1 VSTEVVPIQKLYYSC
16 VYWSGAY
23 TEAVLLVCILEW
35 CVYRSCITR
44 VYTGVM
50 LIQKLYYSGVYW
62 SGAYTEVVCIQ
73 KLYYSCVNWSVYRRC
88 ITPVYTEVVGIQKL
102 SQRREEPVRRL
113 LCLTEATLVERDP
126 ATYNLITLR
135 PLSMVAALVRPKE
148 KETKQFIFI
157 RLPYFFM
164 LL

>member
-1 VSTEVVPIQKLYYSC
+1 MCTEVMC
-16 VYWSGAY
+16 
-23 TEAVLLVCILEW
+23 
-35 CVYRSCITR
+35 
-44 VYTGVM
+44 
-50 LIQKLYYSGVYW
+50 
-62 SGAYTEVVCIQ
+62 
-73 KLYYSCVNWSVYRRC
+73 
-88 ITPVYTEVVGIQKL
+88 IQKL

-157 RLPYFFM
+157 RFRYFLYALCSCRFKKACDACFF
-164 LL
+164 LLLF

>member
-1 VSTEVVPIQKLYYSC
+1 MPIWFLAPIAGLQFPTLKWLVYRSCIARVSTEVVC
-16 VYWSGAY
+16 
-23 TEAVLLVCILEW
+23 
-35 CVYRSCITR
+35 
-44 VYTGVM
+44 
-50 LIQKLYYSGVYW
+50 
-62 SGAYTEVVCIQ
+62 
-73 KLYYSCVNWSVYRRC
+73 
-88 ITPVYTEVVGIQKL
+88 IQKL

-148 KETKQFIFI
+148 RETKLFIFI
-157 RLPYFFM
+157 WFRYFFV